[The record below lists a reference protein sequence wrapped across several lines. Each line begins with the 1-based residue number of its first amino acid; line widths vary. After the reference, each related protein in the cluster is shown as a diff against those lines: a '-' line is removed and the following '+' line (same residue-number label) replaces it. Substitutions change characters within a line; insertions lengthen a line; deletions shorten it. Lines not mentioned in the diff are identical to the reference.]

1 MIIITWVT
9 VGSLSVIVELL
20 GERFLSPTVS
30 PTKSIYFEMF
40 LCFLMQVLHPSL
52 RELELSEC
60 SVSDSGLSSLCICK
74 NLRKLDLNATKNS
87 RENITSE
94 GIY

>member
-30 PTKSIYFEMF
+30 PTKSIYFEIFFMF
-40 LCFLMQVLHPSL
+40 PNV
-52 RELELSEC
+52 
-60 SVSDSGLSSLCICK
+60 
-74 NLRKLDLNATKNS
+74 
-87 RENITSE
+87 
-94 GIY
+94 GIAPFFKRAGAE

>member
-1 MIIITWVT
+1 MGTAAAIDRCVMIIITWVT

-40 LCFLMQVLHPSL
+40 LCFL
-52 RELELSEC
+52 
-60 SVSDSGLSSLCICK
+60 I
-74 NLRKLDLNATKNS
+74 
-87 RENITSE
+87 
-94 GIY
+94 